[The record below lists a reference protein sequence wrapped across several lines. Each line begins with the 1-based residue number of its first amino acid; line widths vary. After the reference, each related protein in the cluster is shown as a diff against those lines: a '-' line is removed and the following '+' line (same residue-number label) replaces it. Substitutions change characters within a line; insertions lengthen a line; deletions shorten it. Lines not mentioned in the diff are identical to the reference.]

1 MKKILSLFLILF
13 AVSVAVD
20 AERTTRHRLDV
31 KPQNT
36 TVKIVVDTIIP
47 DSGKIVIAG
56 FDKPLR
62 SSRETFFVTN
72 HYDRTVSSLTV
83 TFAYYDM
90 NNRQLHSSTNT
101 ITCYIPA
108 GETRQLSVKSWDT
121 QQSFYYCQSVKPKR
135 NPATPFSVKHNI
147 LWLTLLP

>member
-1 MKKILSLFLILF
+1 MKKILSLLLILF

-36 TVKIVVDTIIP
+36 TVKIVADTIIP

-72 HYDRTVSSLTV
+72 HYERTVSSLMV

-90 NNRQLHSSTNT
+90 NNRQLHSSTHT

-108 GETRQLSVKSWDT
+108 GETRQLSVKAWDT
-121 QQSFYYCQSVKPKR
+121 QQSFYYYQSVKPKR

-147 LWLTLLP
+147 LNLTLLP